1 MLTGALLGAGNIAR
15 NGHLPAY
22 LRSSEVRSRLRIT
35 AVADFCPENLAA
47 VSSALPGV
55 RPYADPEA
63 LIAAERP
70 DFVDICAPPY
80 AHHDLIALAAGAG
93 CHILCEKPLT
103 TKVNE
108 ALRLRDDIAERRLVV
123 FPCHQYHYAPQ
134 WRAVR
139 QVMESG
145 EIGAITLGLVTVQR
159 VGANP
164 GNAAWIPEWRT
175 DLGLAGGGILVDH
188 GTHLFYQLHSLFGP
202 PAEIACRTERRLPY
216 LGVDD
221 TATINLRYT
230 NGRDIR
236 IHLTWAAQA
245 RYSSHRYAGAL
256 GEVALLDDQITVRS
270 PEGARRVLFAE
281 GMSAGSAHSDWFAPL
296 LIEFAG
302 RIAARDYRLDRLNEA
317 VATAA
322 YITTSYASAAENG
335 RPIAW
340 MDPLL
345 VPVSDGHAAAG

>member
-22 LRSSEVRSRLRIT
+22 LGSDEVRSLLRIT
-35 AVADFCPENLAA
+35 AVADLCSENLAA
-47 VSSALPGV
+47 VRSALPGV
-55 RPYADPEA
+55 RTYVDPEA
-63 LIAAERP
+63 LIALERP

-80 AHHDLIALAAGAG
+80 AHHDLIAMAASAG
-93 CHILCEKPLT
+93 CHILCEKPLAT
-103 TKVNE
+103 DLNE
-108 ALRLRDDIAERRLVV
+108 ALKIRDDISGRQLVA

-145 EIGAITLGLVTVQR
+145 EIGTITLAMLTVQR
-159 VGANP
+159 IGANP
-164 GNAAWIPEWRT
+164 GNAAWMPEWRT
-175 DLGLAGGGILVDH
+175 DQRLAGGGILVDH

-202 PAEIACRTERRLPY
+202 PAAIACRTERRLPC
-216 LGVDD
+216 LDVDD
-221 TATINLRYT
+221 TATVNLRYA
-230 NGRDIR
+230 NGRDVR

-245 RYSSHRYAGAL
+245 RYSSHRYAGAF

-270 PEGARRVLFAE
+270 PDGERRVAFTE
-281 GMSAGSAHSDWFAPL
+281 GISAGSAHSDWFEPL
-296 LIEFAG
+296 LVEFAD
-302 RIAARDYRLDRLNEA
+302 RINGRDYRLDLLNEA

-322 YITTSYASAAENG
+322 YITASYASAAQNG

-340 MDPLL
+340 EDPL
-345 VPVSDGHAAAG
+345 VAAMSDGYAAAG